1 MDVQE
6 ATKLNELP
14 ISTFGQMYVALDFQE
29 YQLGHWT
36 DMIGIVFFVG
46 RLRNSYLLN
55 FCIKL
60 FLCNSKSY
68 SDDNEI

>member
-29 YQLGHWT
+29 YQLGH
-36 DMIGIVFFVG
+36 
-46 RLRNSYLLN
+46 
-55 FCIKL
+55 
-60 FLCNSKSY
+60 
-68 SDDNEI
+68 